1 MADVAATSRIRWGRA
16 WAVLLGLLVLEL
28 PLESIAQETAATPIA
43 IVVHMDTSIDD
54 LSLQELRNIFLAN
67 QQFWPDRTRITLMMR
82 APKSDERDFVLDRI
96 YQMDEAQFRQYW
108 IAKMFRAEVPSGPK
122 IVFQQRHGARAGHR
136 YPGLDF
142 LHQVRRGHGRS
153 PDRESRRETARG

>member
-1 MADVAATSRIRWGRA
+1 MSSRAIRLTQLTACAA
-16 WAVLLGLLVLEL
+16 
-28 PLESIAQETAATPIA
+28 AATPIA

-67 QQFWPDRTRITLMMR
+67 QQFWPDRTRITLMVR

-108 IAKMFRAEVPSGPK
+108 IAKLFRAEVASGPK
-122 IVFQQRHGARAGHR
+122 VVYSSEMALELVTAIRGAITFVAASAVQPGVKVIRVDGKLPGESG
-136 YPGLDF
+136 YPL
-142 LHQVRRGHGRS
+142 R
-153 PDRESRRETARG
+153 